1 MNRRGLVPTILGA
14 VTADRHCLLA
24 LEGVVAPAW
33 QVCPHRHTLTSLVV
47 QLTLGLKMEA
57 FGALVVPP
65 PDPYDKLRK

>member
-1 MNRRGLVPTILGA
+1 MPTFLWA

-24 LEGVVAPAW
+24 LEGVVALAW
-33 QVCPHRHTLTSLVV
+33 QVCPHGHTLTSLVV

-65 PDPYDKLRK
+65 PNPYE